1 MRNLTKTTEKLQRA
15 RKRHGCNGI
24 LQGIIWLMV
33 MGLAVIVLGTLF
45 IAFFTSLKQPEETI
59 SSAFQFLPKHWKW
72 SNYLDV
78 LTDDIWWRYYFN
90 SAFVTA
96 VVVLLSILVS
106 SFAGFAFARLE
117 FKGRHVLFILFLC
130 GMMLPS
136 QVYIIPQ
143 YILLKSIPLVGGNNI
158 LGRGGLGLLNTYW
171 ALIIPFLAAPLG
183 VFLIKQ
189 YYMGFPKALDEAATL
204 DGCNSFGIYRYIY
217 LPLSKPVFATFAILK
232 FTGTWNDY
240 FYPLIM
246 TNSKSMYNVQIA
258 LQKYKGEFG
267 VEWNYLMAA
276 AVMSIVPILLVFIFC
291 QKYFTQGI
299 VTSGL
304 K

>member
-1 MRNLTKTTEKLQRA
+1 MTEKQKMDKAARQR
-15 RKRHGCNGI
+15 RKMEAAVVHGV
-24 LQGIIWLMV
+24 IWIMV
-33 MGLAVIVLGTLF
+33 AALAAFVLGTLF

-59 SSAFQFLPKHWKW
+59 SAAFEFFPKHWRW
-72 SNYLDV
+72 QNYIDV
-78 LTDDIWWRYYFN
+78 LKGDIWARYFFN
-90 SAFVTA
+90 SAFVT
-96 VVVLLSILVS
+96 VVVVGLSIVIS
-106 SFAGFAFARLE
+106 SLAGYAFARLE
-117 FKGRHVLFILFLC
+117 FKGSHVLFILFLC

-143 YILLKSIPLVGGNNI
+143 YILLKQIPLMGGNNI
-158 LGRGGLGLLNTYW
+158 WGKGGLGLLNTYW
-171 ALIIPFLAAPLG
+171 ALIIPYLSAPLG

-204 DGCNSFGIYRYIY
+204 DGCGSFDVYRYIF

-258 LQKYKGEFG
+258 LQKYQGEFG
-267 VEWNYLMAA
+267 VQWNYLMAA
-276 AVMSIVPILLVFIFC
+276 ATMSIAPILIVFIFC

>member
-1 MRNLTKTTEKLQRA
+1 MTEKQKMDKAA
-15 RKRHGCNGI
+15 RQTRKMEAAVVHG
-24 LQGIIWLMV
+24 LIWIMV
-33 MGLAVIVLGTLF
+33 DALAAFVLGTLF

-59 SSAFQFLPKHWKW
+59 SAAFEFFPKHWRW
-72 SNYLDV
+72 QNYIDV
-78 LTDDIWWRYYFN
+78 LKGDIWARYFFN
-90 SAFVTA
+90 SAFVT
-96 VVVLLSILVS
+96 VVVVGLSIVIS
-106 SFAGFAFARLE
+106 SLAGYAFARLE
-117 FKGRHVLFILFLC
+117 FKGSHVLFILFLC

-143 YILLKSIPLVGGNNI
+143 YILLKQIPLMGGNNI
-158 LGRGGLGLLNTYW
+158 WGKGGLGLLNTYW
-171 ALIIPFLAAPLG
+171 ALIIPYLSAPLG

-204 DGCNSFGIYRYIY
+204 DGCGSFDVYRYIF

-258 LQKYKGEFG
+258 LQKYQGEFG
-267 VEWNYLMAA
+267 VQWNYLMAA
-276 AVMSIVPILLVFIFC
+276 ATMSIAPILIVFIFC